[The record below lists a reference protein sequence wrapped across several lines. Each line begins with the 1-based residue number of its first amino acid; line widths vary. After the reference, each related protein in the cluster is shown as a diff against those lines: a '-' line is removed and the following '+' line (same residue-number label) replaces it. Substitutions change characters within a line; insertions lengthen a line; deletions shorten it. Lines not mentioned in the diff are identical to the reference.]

1 MEVQM
6 AKKYRVTQKVGPY
19 RVGQIV
25 DDSTRYV
32 RRKIAEGGCMEEV
45 KNAGPAPANK
55 AVESA
60 PENKERKEKGRDK

>member
-1 MEVQM
+1 M

-25 DDSTRYV
+25 DDSSRYV

-45 KNAGPAPANK
+45 KDAGPAPSNK
-55 AVESA
+55 AIESA
-60 PENKERKEKGRDK
+60 PENKDATKKDKGRDK